1 MPNFISISVLVLVI
15 AVIFYLVHLGR
26 TKERARQLKRN
37 MDAGENDIEIEE
49 EQAKIINSR
58 SGYNLIDRLRNGG
71 F

>member
-1 MPNFISISVLVLVI
+1 MPNFVSISVLVLVI

-37 MDAGENDIEIEE
+37 MDAGEKDIEIEE
-49 EQAKIINSR
+49 DQAKIINNR
-58 SGYNLIDRLRNGG
+58 SGYNLIDRLRKGG